1 LVAKPGK
8 PMPSSSLLLKDRRST
23 IITIDILSA
32 EGVGPKTTDD
42 AGEPTFR
49 LSETGAHRKL
59 QRKLLFTEGHFQSE
73 PVS

>member
-1 LVAKPGK
+1 MLR
-8 PMPSSSLLLKDRRST
+8 SSLLLKDRGSN
-23 IITIDILSA
+23 ITDIDILSA
-32 EGVGPKTTDD
+32 EGIGTETTDD

-59 QRKLLFTEGHFQSE
+59 QRKQLFTEGHFQSE